1 MMMTANSLSSPFN
14 VITTLTN
21 SNALLS
27 KKAFHARLEQR
38 RLQHEQQQESVK
50 RVNQSVKKSANQSR
64 AQFIGSLRFEL
75 NQGVLMVRSVS
86 RSMPTPTKWIRRYLK
101 KLGVRR
107 VGKSLSNGVL
117 FTGDAVT
124 EILTCLQAKQA
135 KNDTIPFELNISAL
149 PILTWFRSPLSLG
162 TPTLEAQYS

>member
-1 MMMTANSLSSPFN
+1 
-14 VITTLTN
+14 
-21 SNALLS
+21 
-27 KKAFHARLEQR
+27 
-38 RLQHEQQQESVK
+38 
-50 RVNQSVKKSANQSR
+50 
-64 AQFIGSLRFEL
+64 
-75 NQGVLMVRSVS
+75 MVRSVS

-101 KLGVRR
+101 KLGVHR

-149 PILTWFRSPLSLG
+149 PILAWFRSPLSLG
-162 TPTLEAQYS
+162 TPTLEAQCS

>member
-1 MMMTANSLSSPFN
+1 
-14 VITTLTN
+14 
-21 SNALLS
+21 
-27 KKAFHARLEQR
+27 
-38 RLQHEQQQESVK
+38 
-50 RVNQSVKKSANQSR
+50 
-64 AQFIGSLRFEL
+64 
-75 NQGVLMVRSVS
+75 QGVLMVRSVS